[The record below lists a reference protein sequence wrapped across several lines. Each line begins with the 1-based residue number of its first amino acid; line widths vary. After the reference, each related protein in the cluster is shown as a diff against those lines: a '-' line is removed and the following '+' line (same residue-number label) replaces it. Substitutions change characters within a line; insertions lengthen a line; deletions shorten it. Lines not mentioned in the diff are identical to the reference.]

1 MDDAPTTESGEIL
14 EFRLPD
20 LGEGLT
26 DAELQ
31 NWTVAVGDEV
41 ALNQTIAEVETAKA
55 VVALPSPFA
64 GTVVELLA
72 EPGATVE
79 VGAPLLRIRTAA
91 PAAGGRTA
99 VLVGYG
105 PEAQDQPS
113 RRRRRA
119 NGTAPREPRDS
130 GIGGISYQDGVIG
143 ARDDE
148 SGAAAASGGHPDD
161 VARPDRA
168 GAGPGEAPEDSRSS
182 RPADEYVERPATAQV
197 DETGHRPVE
206 AAGTA
211 SAGRAVGGY
220 RGERAGE
227 TAGRPGETAGA
238 ASGSEAAGGYR
249 RETADD
255 QADAATRARGAVAEE
270 HGARREA
277 DRDAGPGGGR
287 VAATPGAR
295 KLARELGIDL
305 WYVAGSGPA
314 GAVTVADVRGAVPVS
329 EPDYRDRDEESAAAE
344 QTARGAE
351 REERTPISGVRK
363 RTAAAMVASARTIPQ
378 ASTSTTVDI
387 TASLELLEHLRAT
400 KVFEG
405 LTPTPL
411 ALVAKAVL
419 AALTDHPGINTFWD
433 EANSEI
439 VTRYYVNLGI
449 AVATDRG
456 LLVPNVKD
464 AQTLSLRELC
474 REIGWLVQTARD
486 GRAGL
491 ADLRGG
497 TFTISNVG
505 VFGVDSGTPLVNPGE
520 AAILCVG
527 AITRRPWVFR
537 EEIAVRSVVT
547 LTLSFDHRMID
558 GELAARFLATVAGS
572 LEDPLTLLARI

>member
-79 VGAPLLRIRTAA
+79 VGAPLLRIRTTA
-91 PAAGGRTA
+91 PASGGRTS

-105 PEAQDQPS
+105 PDTQDQPS

-119 NGTAPREPRDS
+119 SGTVPREPRD
-130 GIGGISYQDGVIG
+130 GGISYQDGVIG
-143 ARDDE
+143 AQGAE
-148 SGAAAASGGHPDD
+148 SNAAEAAAGGHPDD
-161 VARPDRA
+161 GVRADQA
-168 GAGPGEAPEDSRSS
+168 GAGSVAAPDDSQRSRTGDGYAEKPAAVRGGEAGR
-182 RPADEYVERPATAQV
+182 RL
-197 DETGHRPVE
+197 VE
-206 AAGTA
+206 AAGTERA
-211 SAGRAVGGY
+211 ADGYRAGRA
-220 RGERAGE
+220 GE
-227 TAGRPGETAGA
+227 AGRRTGETAGA
-238 ASGSEAAGGYR
+238 SSADKATDRYMAGS
-249 RETADD
+249 
-255 QADAATRARGAVAEE
+255 ADAGTGEVGRGGGAAAP
-270 HGARREA
+270 GARRAA
-277 DRDAGPGGGR
+277 DGATGLGGGR

-305 WYVAGSGPA
+305 WYVAGSGPG
-314 GAVTVADVRGAVPVS
+314 GAVTVSDVRGAVPVS
-329 EPDYRDRDEESAAAE
+329 EPDYRDRADAEAAAAE
-344 QTARGAE
+344 QPARGAD

-378 ASTSTTVDI
+378 ASAASTVDI

-400 KVFEG
+400 KAFEG

-419 AALTDHPGINTFWD
+419 AALAEYPGINTFWD

-456 LLVPNVKD
+456 LLVPNIKD

-474 REIGWLVQTARD
+474 REIGWLAQTARD

-491 ADLRGG
+491 PDLRGG

-505 VFGVDSGTPLVNPGE
+505 VFGVDSGIPLVNPGE

-527 AITRRPWVFR
+527 AVDRRPWVFR
-537 EEIAVRSVVT
+537 GELAVRSVVT

-558 GELAARFLATVAGS
+558 GELAARFLAAVAGA

>member
-1 MDDAPTTESGEIL
+1 MDDAPTAESGEIL

-41 ALNQTIAEVETAKA
+41 ELNQTIAEVETAKA

-91 PAAGGRTA
+91 PGPGGNGHSA

-105 PEAQDQPS
+105 PAEEQVS
-113 RRRRRA
+113 RRRRGGRRA
-119 NGTAPREPRDS
+119 ATGESPGDDIRSSSAVE
-130 GIGGISYQDGVIG
+130 YEDGVIG
-143 ARDDE
+143 AGGPVTAGSGER
-148 SGAAAASGGHPDD
+148 SGAPREPGGIAAAE
-161 VARPDRA
+161 A
-168 GAGPGEAPEDSRSS
+168 GLA
-182 RPADEYVERPATAQV
+182 
-197 DETGHRPVE
+197 
-206 AAGTA
+206 
-211 SAGRAVGGY
+211 
-220 RGERAGE
+220 
-227 TAGRPGETAGA
+227 
-238 ASGSEAAGGYR
+238 
-249 RETADD
+249 
-255 QADAATRARGAVAEE
+255 
-270 HGARREA
+270 
-277 DRDAGPGGGR
+277 GGR

-305 WYVAGSGPA
+305 WYVAGSGPE

-329 EPDYRDRDEESAAAE
+329 EPDSRERDTEESAPAGQRA
-344 QTARGAE
+344 GGSV
-351 REERTPISGVRK
+351 REERVAISGVRK
-363 RTAAAMVASARTIPQ
+363 RTAAAMTASARTIPQ
-378 ASTSTTVDI
+378 ASTSSTVDI
-387 TASLELLEHLRAT
+387 TSSLELLEHLRAT
-400 KVFEG
+400 KSFEG

-411 ALVAKAVL
+411 ALVAKSVL
-419 AALTDHPGINTFWD
+419 AALAEYPGINTFWD

-449 AVATDRG
+449 AVATARG
-456 LLVPNVKD
+456 LLVPNIKD

-474 REIGWLVQTARD
+474 REIGWLAQTARD
-486 GRAGL
+486 GRANL
-491 ADLRGG
+491 PDLRGG

-505 VFGVDSGTPLVNPGE
+505 VFGVDTGTPLVNPGE

-527 AITRRPWVFR
+527 AVTRRPWVFR
-537 EEIAVRSVVT
+537 GELAVRSVVT

-558 GELAARFLATVAGS
+558 GELAARFLATVAGL